1 MKFRG
6 SIQKEIEHKHDL
18 KIEEARYLATVF
30 DENDGKIQKQIDKK
44 MYKLIRLI
52 KESSD
57 ESEIALAKREL
68 SDNFLKFFQQSDK
81 RSNLIL
87 SRLPENP

>member
-1 MKFRG
+1 
-6 SIQKEIEHKHDL
+6 
-18 KIEEARYLATVF
+18 
-30 DENDGKIQKQIDKK
+30 

>member
-1 MKFRG
+1 LKFRG
-6 SIQKEIEHKHDL
+6 SIQKEIEHKKDL
-18 KIEEARYLATVF
+18 KIEEARYLTTVF